1 MNDKKKRVINFFKSV
16 KKVRLNA
23 GFVQIH
29 LEHAQYTTGSNNHF
43 KHNHR
48 KEVLGAAGIE
58 STPVRPVDNNR
69 AAKHEATMLVCLMF
83 SCLFFK
89 SLLQ

>member
-1 MNDKKKRVINFFKSV
+1 MFK
-16 KKVRLNA
+16 
-23 GFVQIH
+23 
-29 LEHAQYTTGSNNHF
+29 YTWNTPSIQLVVYHF

-58 STPVRPVDNNR
+58 STPVRSVDNNR

-83 SCLFFK
+83 SCLFF
-89 SLLQ
+89 